1 MFESFVYIRNEW
13 EMTPLERIQK
23 SIRELNLKL
32 FDERIE
38 LAGITDQTEFRS
50 KSEEIEKLE
59 RTLHILE
66 RESADCQLTVEF
78 LTSRRENYLHEITC
92 IRNRAGCQRRFEK
105 LFRRI
110 RKIDIELG
118 PFRWSSQSF
127 RLQ

>member
-50 KSEEIEKLE
+50 ISEEIAKLE

-66 RESADCQLTVEF
+66 RESADCQLTVEV